1 MTMNDKRQEIMGAA
15 ERLFSDRRFHE
26 VTLDEIAQTAKVG
39 KGTIYRFFS
48 SKDDLFFQTATS
60 GFDDLCQV
68 IEKNVRPQ
76 VDFAGQL
83 LAACEEITQFFY
95 RRRQMFRM
103 MQMEE
108 GRVIWSQGSL
118 WNLWMS
124 RREKLLKALAR
135 ILERGAAENKIR
147 RDVPATVL
155 ADFLLGMLRTRA
167 RYLVEVEE
175 SIKRPEMLLNIF
187 LFGACG
193 RPVDLLNGGHQR

>member
-1 MTMNDKRQEIMGAA
+1 MTRQDKRQEIMGAA
-15 ERLFSDRRFHE
+15 EMLFSDRRFHE
-26 VTLDEIAQTAKVG
+26 VTLDEIAQAARVG

-60 GFDDLCQV
+60 GFDELCGV
-68 IEKNVRPQ
+68 IEKSVCRQ
-76 VDFAGQL
+76 KDFAGQL
-83 LAACEEITQFFY
+83 LGACEEITQFFY

-124 RREKLLKALAR
+124 HREKLVKALAR
-135 ILERGAAENKIR
+135 ILDLGSTEDKIR
-147 RDVPATVL
+147 TDVPTTVL

-167 RYLVEVEE
+167 RYLLGVED
-175 SIKRPEMLLNIF
+175 SIKRLEVLLDIF
-187 LFGACG
+187 LFGASG
-193 RPVDLLNGGHQR
+193 RPLDLMHGGN

>member
-1 MTMNDKRQEIMGAA
+1 MARQNRRQKIMKAA
-15 ERLFSDRRFHE
+15 ERLFSDRCFHE
-26 VTLDEIAQTAKVG
+26 VTLDEIAQEARVG

-60 GFDDLCQV
+60 GFDELCDV
-68 IEKNVRPQ
+68 IEKNVLHES
-76 VDFAGQL
+76 DFAGEL

-95 RRRQMFRM
+95 RRRQMFRL

-124 RREKLLKALAR
+124 RREKLVKVLAG
-135 ILERGAAENKIR
+135 ILDRGGGEGKIR
-147 RDVPATVL
+147 NDIPTTVL

-167 RYLVEVEE
+167 RYLLGIDDSAKRLEVLL
-175 SIKRPEMLLNIF
+175 SIF
-187 LFGACG
+187 FFGASG
-193 RPVDLLNGGHQR
+193 RPVDLMNGGN

>member
-1 MTMNDKRQEIMGAA
+1 MTMHDKRQEIMGAA

-26 VTLDEIAQTAKVG
+26 VTLDEIAQVAKVG

-60 GFDDLCQV
+60 GFDDLCHM
-68 IEKNVRPQ
+68 IEKNVHPQ
-76 VDFAGQL
+76 MDFAGQL

-124 RREKLLKALAR
+124 HREKLLKALAR
-135 ILERGAAENKIR
+135 ILDRGVAENKIR
-147 RDVPATVL
+147 CDVPGPVL

-167 RYLVEVEE
+167 RYLLEVEE
-175 SIKRPEMLLNIF
+175 SIKRLEMLLNIF
-187 LFGACG
+187 LYGASG
-193 RPVDLLNGGHQR
+193 LPVDSMNGGHSR

>member
-1 MTMNDKRQEIMGAA
+1 MAEKDKRQKIMEAA

-26 VTLDEIAQTAKVG
+26 VTLDEVAQEARVG

-60 GFDDLCQV
+60 GFDDLCEV
-68 IEKNVRPQ
+68 IEKSVGRET
-76 VDFAGQL
+76 DFATQL

-95 RRRQMFRM
+95 LRRQLFRL

-124 RREKLLKALAR
+124 HRGKLVRALAR
-135 ILERGAAENKIR
+135 ILDQGVLENRIR
-147 RDVPATVL
+147 CDLPTTVL
-155 ADFLLGMLRTRA
+155 ADFLLGMLRTRT
-167 RYLVEVEE
+167 RYLLGVENSV
-175 SIKRPEMLLNIF
+175 KRLGVLLNIF
-187 LFGACG
+187 LFGASG
-193 RPVDLLNGGHQR
+193 QQVDLIDGRD

>member
-1 MTMNDKRQEIMGAA
+1 MTRQDKRQEIMGAA
-15 ERLFSDRRFHE
+15 EMLFSDRRFHE
-26 VTLDEIAQTAKVG
+26 VTLDEIAQAARVG

-60 GFDDLCQV
+60 GFDDLCMV
-68 IEKNVRPQ
+68 IEKSVCRQ
-76 VDFAGQL
+76 MDFAGQL
-83 LAACEEITQFFY
+83 LGACEEITQFFR

-124 RREKLLKALAR
+124 HREKLVKALAR
-135 ILERGAAENKIR
+135 ILDMGSRENKIR
-147 RDVPATVL
+147 TDVPTTVL

-167 RYLVEVEE
+167 RYLLGVED
-175 SIKRPEMLLNIF
+175 SIKRLEVLLDIF
-187 LFGACG
+187 LFGASG
-193 RPVDLLNGGHQR
+193 RPIDLMNGGN

>member
-1 MTMNDKRQEIMGAA
+1 MTRQDKRQEIMRAA
-15 ERLFSDRRFHE
+15 EMLFSDRRFHE
-26 VTLDEIAQTAKVG
+26 VTLDEIAQAARVG

-60 GFDDLCQV
+60 GFDELCEV
-68 IEKNVRPQ
+68 IEKSVCHKM
-76 VDFAGQL
+76 DFGGQL
-83 LAACEEITQFFY
+83 LGACEEITHFFY

-124 RREKLLKALAR
+124 RREKLVKALAR
-135 ILERGAAENKIR
+135 ILDLGSTEKEIR
-147 RDVPATVL
+147 TDVPTAVL

-167 RYLVEVEE
+167 RYLLGVED
-175 SIKRPEMLLNIF
+175 SIKRLEVLVDIF
-187 LFGACG
+187 LFGASG
-193 RPVDLLNGGHQR
+193 RPVDLMNGGS

>member
-1 MTMNDKRQEIMGAA
+1 MHDKRQEIMGAA

-26 VTLDEIAQTAKVG
+26 VTLDEIAQVARVG

-60 GFDDLCQV
+60 GFDDLCDV
-68 IEKNVRPQ
+68 IEKNVCPQ
-76 VDFAGQL
+76 MDFAGQL

-118 WNLWMS
+118 WSLWMS
-124 RREKLLKALAR
+124 HREKLVEALAR
-135 ILERGAAENKIR
+135 ILDRGAVENKIR

-167 RYLVEVEE
+167 RYLLGVED
-175 SIKRPEMLLNIF
+175 SIKPLEMLLNIF

-193 RPVDLLNGGHQR
+193 RPVDLMDGSN